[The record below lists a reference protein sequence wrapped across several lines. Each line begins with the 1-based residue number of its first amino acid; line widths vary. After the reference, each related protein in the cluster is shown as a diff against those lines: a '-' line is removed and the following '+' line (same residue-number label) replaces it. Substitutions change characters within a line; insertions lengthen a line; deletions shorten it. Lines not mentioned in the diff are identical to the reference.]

1 MTDSNQPEQLEDDN
15 KTIKLAAPNLKA
27 ASASLFSKIFDYFR
41 PKIWKSHNWKWRIL
55 VLVVMLFIVNVVTM
69 LYWSVEPRSFD
80 VKAASREYLPANVEP
95 VVGSATVG
103 TSVKTL
109 DILLHK
115 KGGFIKNDV
124 APPGVFLDNISNWE
138 YGVLELMRHTTLTFA
153 NDFSRSQSQ
162 SSRPKILSDADNS
175 LRIDSAKWILPAPED
190 NYEQARQN
198 LIEYG
203 KQIADK
209 NANSAKF
216 YARADNL
223 VSYLELIS
231 KQLGD
236 ITQQLSASVG
246 DTVMAAQVQSVEEAN
261 AEENANKSA
270 KLFAERKRTPYWQID
285 NNFYFARGYSW
296 ALLQELR
303 AIRIDFEKILRQKE
317 ALASL
322 DQIIFELEKT
332 QKPIWSPMIL
342 NGSGFGFMTN
352 HSLIMASYISRA
364 NAAIIELKNL
374 LSNG

>member
-69 LYWSVEPRSFD
+69 LYWSVDPRSFD

-162 SSRPKILSDADNS
+162 SSRPKSCLMLITVCGLIL
-175 LRIDSAKWILPAPED
+175 
-190 NYEQARQN
+190 
-198 LIEYG
+198 
-203 KQIADK
+203 
-209 NANSAKF
+209 
-216 YARADNL
+216 
-223 VSYLELIS
+223 
-231 KQLGD
+231 
-236 ITQQLSASVG
+236 
-246 DTVMAAQVQSVEEAN
+246 
-261 AEENANKSA
+261 
-270 KLFAERKRTPYWQID
+270 
-285 NNFYFARGYSW
+285 
-296 ALLQELR
+296 
-303 AIRIDFEKILRQKE
+303 
-317 ALASL
+317 
-322 DQIIFELEKT
+322 
-332 QKPIWSPMIL
+332 L
-342 NGSGFGFMTN
+342 NGYFPHQKTITN
-352 HSLIMASYISRA
+352 KHDRT
-364 NAAIIELKNL
+364 
-374 LSNG
+374 